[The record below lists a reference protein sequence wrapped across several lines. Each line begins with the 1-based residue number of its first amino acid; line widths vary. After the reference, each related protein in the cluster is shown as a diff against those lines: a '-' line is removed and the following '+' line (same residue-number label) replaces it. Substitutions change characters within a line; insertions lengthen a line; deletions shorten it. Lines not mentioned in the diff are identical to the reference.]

1 MSKHNKDTIN
11 SSNTTLS
18 HPSPHPHCI
27 PTLETRPLTD
37 ALQLSGCPDRL
48 VTDEDALDEGGG
60 ASFALVAQLAGV
72 TQDGVDQR
80 RVARVDDRI
89 GHVLGAA
96 ALYCYKGGKEKREM
110 TTGMSEL
117 PGF

>member
-1 MSKHNKDTIN
+1 M
-11 SSNTTLS
+11 
-18 HPSPHPHCI
+18 
-27 PTLETRPLTD
+27 
-37 ALQLSGCPDRL
+37 CPDRL

-60 ASFALVAQLAGV
+60 TSFALVAQLAGV

-80 RVARVDDRI
+80 RVVRVDDRI

-96 ALYCYKGGKEKREM
+96 ALHCYKGGKEKREM